1 MCVFGHHI
9 RRVWIALEVSV
20 MLFDFHYS
28 HHCALNHCFNYL
40 INIMSFQSQLKETEA
55 EDNILFVISKQFEIY
70 FSYYSE
76 ISINEP
82 RYNEV
87 LGITNDFLY
96 SSDRTL
102 I

>member
-1 MCVFGHHI
+1 
-9 RRVWIALEVSV
+9 
-20 MLFDFHYS
+20 
-28 HHCALNHCFNYL
+28 
-40 INIMSFQSQLKETEA
+40 MSFQSQLKETEA
-55 EDNILFVISKQFEIY
+55 EDNIYIFFSKQFEIY
-70 FSYYSE
+70 FSYSSE

-102 I
+102 TWQNLIIANKCCQSMGPSL